1 MGNFRRCDS
10 KEDFRRFR
18 KHEIGVSHA
27 RDVLRDRAKNIG
39 DGGGE
44 QLQKDKVDQLL
55 TLVYSLY
62 MPDEVRPGDE

>member
-18 KHEIGVSHA
+18 KQLDRLHA

-44 QLQKDKVDQLL
+44 QLQDKVDQLL
-55 TLVYSLY
+55 TLVYSY
-62 MPDEVRPGDE
+62 AG

>member
-1 MGNFRRCDS
+1 
-10 KEDFRRFR
+10 
-18 KHEIGVSHA
+18 
-27 RDVLRDRAKNIG
+27 LRDRAKNIG

-44 QLQKDKVDQLL
+44 QVQKDKVDQLL